1 MDANVVAKP
10 PRTREEVIEALDR
23 SFLWNGENAYFM
35 YNDSGSIG
43 EFLISTDFPDEA
55 DRLFG
60 EFENLLGMG
69 WNRRDAFLDTFMQ
82 AREVWVH
89 DSREYLLR
97 EVFIPR
103 LKRDV
108 DDESGLT
115 ASELAAFEDEF
126 RAKIEGHD
134 EIMSNLALVADSQQ
148 GGFEELTPLSLYRA
162 MVGGGA
168 IPSEEDFRHRY
179 WRCWR
184 AIEDET
190 MALSAKS

>member
-10 PRTREEVIEALDR
+10 TRTREEVVEALDR

-43 EFLISTDFPDEA
+43 EFLISADFPDEA

-89 DSREYLLR
+89 DSRDYLLR

-103 LKRDV
+103 LRRDV
-108 DDESGLT
+108 DEGSGLA

-126 RAKIEGHD
+126 GGDVVDHD
-134 EIMSNLALVADSQQ
+134 ALMSNLTLIGTDQ

-162 MVGGGA
+162 MVRGGA
-168 IPSEEDFRHRY
+168 IPSEEDFQRRY
-179 WRCWR
+179 WRSWR
-184 AIEDET
+184 AIEDEA

>member
-10 PRTREEVIEALDR
+10 TRTREEVVEVLER
-23 SFLWNGENAYFM
+23 SFLWNGETAYFM
-35 YNDSGSIG
+35 CNDSGSIG
-43 EFLISTDFPDEA
+43 EFLISADFPDEA

-89 DSREYLLR
+89 DSRDYLLR

-103 LKRDV
+103 LRRDV
-108 DDESGLT
+108 DEGSGLA

-126 RAKIEGHD
+126 GDDVADHD
-134 EIMSNLALVADSQQ
+134 ALMSNLTLIGTDQ

-162 MVGGGA
+162 MVRGGA
-168 IPSEEDFRHRY
+168 IPSEEDFQRRY
-179 WRCWR
+179 WRSWR
-184 AIEDET
+184 AIEDEA

>member
-43 EFLISTDFPDEA
+43 EFLISADFPDEA

-89 DSREYLLR
+89 DSRDYLLR

-103 LKRDV
+103 LRRDV
-108 DDESGLT
+108 DEGSGLA

-126 RAKIEGHD
+126 GGDVVDHD
-134 EIMSNLALVADSQQ
+134 ALMSNLTLIGTDQ

-162 MVGGGA
+162 MVRGGA
-168 IPSEEDFRHRY
+168 IPSEEDFQRRY
-179 WRCWR
+179 WRSWR
-184 AIEDET
+184 VIEDEA

>member
-10 PRTREEVIEALDR
+10 TRTREEVVEVLER
-23 SFLWNGENAYFM
+23 SFLWNGETAYFM
-35 YNDSGSIG
+35 CNDSGSIG
-43 EFLISTDFPDEA
+43 EFLISADFPNEA

>member
-43 EFLISTDFPDEA
+43 EFLISADFPDEA

-89 DSREYLLR
+89 DSRDYLLR

-103 LKRDV
+103 LRRDV
-108 DDESGLT
+108 DEGSGLA

-126 RAKIEGHD
+126 GGDVVDHD
-134 EIMSNLALVADSQQ
+134 ALMSNLTLIGTDQ

-162 MVGGGA
+162 MVRGGA
-168 IPSEEDFRHRY
+168 IPSEEDFQRRY
-179 WRCWR
+179 WRSWR

>member
-1 MDANVVAKP
+1 MDTNVGAKP
-10 PRTREEVIEALDR
+10 SRTREEVIEALER

-43 EFLISTDFPDEA
+43 EFLISADFPDEA

-69 WNRRDAFLDTFMQ
+69 WSRSNAFLDTFML
-82 AREVWVH
+82 AREVWVI

-97 EVFIPR
+97 EVFIPS

-108 DDESGLT
+108 DDESRLT

-126 RAKIEGHD
+126 RAEIEGHD
-134 EIMSNLALVADSQQ
+134 EIMSDLALVADSQQ

>member
-43 EFLISTDFPDEA
+43 EFLISADFPDEA

-97 EVFIPR
+97 EVFIPH

-108 DDESGLT
+108 DDESGLA

-126 RAKIEGHD
+126 GDDVADHD
-134 EIMSNLALVADSQQ
+134 ALMSNLTLIGTDQ

-162 MVGGGA
+162 MVRGGA
-168 IPSEEDFRHRY
+168 IPSEEDFQRRY
-179 WRCWR
+179 WRSWR
-184 AIEDET
+184 AIEDEA

>member
-1 MDANVVAKP
+1 MDANVEAKP
-10 PRTREEVIEALDR
+10 QRTREEVIEALER
-23 SFLWNGENAYFM
+23 SFLWNGENAYYM

-43 EFLISTDFPDEA
+43 EFLISADFPEEA
-55 DRLFG
+55 GRLFG
-60 EFENLLGMG
+60 EFDNLLGMG

-103 LKRDV
+103 LKRGV
-108 DDESGLT
+108 DEESGLA
-115 ASELAAFEDEF
+115 ASEIAAFEEEF
-126 RAKIEGHD
+126 RAEIEGHD
-134 EIMSNLALVADSQQ
+134 EIMSDLALIADGQQ

-162 MVGGGA
+162 MVRGGA
-168 IPSEEDFRHRY
+168 IPSEEDFRRRY
-179 WRCWR
+179 WRCRR

-190 MALSAKS
+190 KALSAKP

>member
-35 YNDSGSIG
+35 YNGSGSIG
-43 EFLISTDFPDEA
+43 EFLISADFPDEA

-89 DSREYLLR
+89 DSRDYLLR

-103 LKRDV
+103 LRRDV
-108 DDESGLT
+108 DEESGLA

-126 RAKIEGHD
+126 GGDVVDHD
-134 EIMSNLALVADSQQ
+134 ALMSNLTLIGTDQ
-148 GGFEELTPLSLYRA
+148 GGFEELTPLSLYRV
-162 MVGGGA
+162 MVRGGA
-168 IPSEEDFRHRY
+168 IPSEEDFQRRY
-179 WRCWR
+179 WRSWR
-184 AIEDET
+184 VIEDEA

>member
-10 PRTREEVIEALDR
+10 TRTREEVVEVLER

-43 EFLISTDFPDEA
+43 EFLVSADFPDEA

-69 WNRRDAFLDTFMQ
+69 WSRSNAFLDTFML
-82 AREVWVH
+82 AREVWVI

-108 DDESGLT
+108 DDESGLA

-126 RAKIEGHD
+126 GGDVADHD
-134 EIMSNLALVADSQQ
+134 ALMSNLTLIGTDQ

-168 IPSEEDFRHRY
+168 IPSEEDFQRRY
-179 WRCWR
+179 WRSWR
-184 AIEDET
+184 AIEDEA

>member
-10 PRTREEVIEALDR
+10 TRTREEVVEVLER

-43 EFLISTDFPDEA
+43 EFLISADFPDEA

-89 DSREYLLR
+89 DSRDYLLR

-103 LKRDV
+103 LRRDV
-108 DDESGLT
+108 DEGSGLA

-126 RAKIEGHD
+126 GGDVVDHD
-134 EIMSNLALVADSQQ
+134 ALMSNLTLIGTDQ

-162 MVGGGA
+162 MVRDGA
-168 IPSEEDFRHRY
+168 IPSEEDFQRRY
-179 WRCWR
+179 WRSWR

>member
-43 EFLISTDFPDEA
+43 EFLISADFPDEA
-55 DRLFG
+55 DRLFD

-89 DSREYLLR
+89 DSRDYLLR

-103 LKRDV
+103 LRRDV
-108 DDESGLT
+108 DEGSGLA

-126 RAKIEGHD
+126 GGDVVDHD
-134 EIMSNLALVADSQQ
+134 ALMSNLTLIGTDQ

-162 MVGGGA
+162 MVRGGA
-168 IPSEEDFRHRY
+168 IPSEEDFQRRY
-179 WRCWR
+179 WRSWR
-184 AIEDET
+184 AIEDEA

>member
-10 PRTREEVIEALDR
+10 TRTREEVVEVLER

-43 EFLISTDFPDEA
+43 EFLISADFPDEA

-89 DSREYLLR
+89 DSRDYLLR

-103 LKRDV
+103 LRRDV
-108 DDESGLT
+108 DEGSGLA

-126 RAKIEGHD
+126 GGDVADHD
-134 EIMSNLALVADSQQ
+134 ALMSNLTLIGTDQ

-162 MVGGGA
+162 MVRGGA
-168 IPSEEDFRHRY
+168 IPSEEDFQRRY
-179 WRCWR
+179 WRSWR
-184 AIEDET
+184 VIEDEA

>member
-43 EFLISTDFPDEA
+43 EFLISADFPDEA

-89 DSREYLLR
+89 DSRDYLLR

-103 LKRDV
+103 LRRDV
-108 DDESGLT
+108 DEGSGLA

-126 RAKIEGHD
+126 GGDVVDHD
-134 EIMSNLALVADSQQ
+134 ALMSNLTLIGTDQ

-162 MVGGGA
+162 MVRGGA
-168 IPSEEDFRHRY
+168 IPSEKDFQRRY
-179 WRCWR
+179 WRSWR
-184 AIEDET
+184 VIEDEA

>member
-43 EFLISTDFPDEA
+43 EFLISADFPDEA

-89 DSREYLLR
+89 DSRDYLLR

-103 LKRDV
+103 LRRDV
-108 DDESGLT
+108 DEESGLA

-126 RAKIEGHD
+126 GGDVVDHD
-134 EIMSNLALVADSQQ
+134 ALMSNLTLIGTDQ

-162 MVGGGA
+162 MVRGGA
-168 IPSEEDFRHRY
+168 IPSEEDFQRRY
-179 WRCWR
+179 WRSWR
-184 AIEDET
+184 VIEDET

>member
-43 EFLISTDFPDEA
+43 EFLISADFPDEA

-69 WNRRDAFLDTFMQ
+69 RNRRDAFLDTFMQ

-89 DSREYLLR
+89 DSRDYLLR

-103 LKRDV
+103 LRRDV
-108 DDESGLT
+108 DEESGLA

-126 RAKIEGHD
+126 GGDVVDHD
-134 EIMSNLALVADSQQ
+134 ALMSNLTLIGTDQ

-162 MVGGGA
+162 MVRGGA
-168 IPSEEDFRHRY
+168 ILSEEDFQRRY
-179 WRCWR
+179 WRSWR
-184 AIEDET
+184 VIEDEA

>member
-10 PRTREEVIEALDR
+10 TRTREEVVEVLER
-23 SFLWNGENAYFM
+23 SFLWNGETAYFM

-43 EFLISTDFPDEA
+43 EFLISADFPDEA

-97 EVFIPR
+97 EVFIPS

-134 EIMSNLALVADSQQ
+134 EIMSDLALVADSQQ

-162 MVGGGA
+162 MMRGGA

-190 MALSAKS
+190 MALSAKP

>member
-43 EFLISTDFPDEA
+43 EFLISADFPDEA

-82 AREVWVH
+82 AREVWVI

>member
-1 MDANVVAKP
+1 MDANVGAKP
-10 PRTREEVIEALDR
+10 PRTREEVIKALER

-43 EFLISTDFPDEA
+43 EFLVSADFPDEA

-69 WNRRDAFLDTFMQ
+69 WSRSNAFLDTFML
-82 AREVWVH
+82 AREVWVI

>member
-10 PRTREEVIEALDR
+10 TRTREEVVEALER

-43 EFLISTDFPDEA
+43 EFLISADFPDEA

-89 DSREYLLR
+89 DSRDYLLR

-103 LKRDV
+103 LRRDV
-108 DDESGLT
+108 DEGSGLA

-126 RAKIEGHD
+126 GGDVVDHD
-134 EIMSNLALVADSQQ
+134 ALMSNLTLIGTDQ

-162 MVGGGA
+162 MVRGGA
-168 IPSEEDFRHRY
+168 IPSEEDFQRRY
-179 WRCWR
+179 WRSWR

>member
-1 MDANVVAKP
+1 MEANVGAKRS
-10 PRTREEVIEALDR
+10 RTREEVIEALER

-43 EFLISTDFPDEA
+43 EFLVSADFPDEA

-134 EIMSNLALVADSQQ
+134 EIMSNLTLIGTDQ

-162 MVGGGA
+162 MVRGGA
-168 IPSEEDFRHRY
+168 IPSEEGFRHRY

>member
-10 PRTREEVIEALDR
+10 PRTREEVVEALDR

-43 EFLISTDFPDEA
+43 EFLISADFPDEA

-69 WNRRDAFLDTFMQ
+69 WSRSNAFLQ
-82 AREVWVH
+82 ASEVWVH

>member
-1 MDANVVAKP
+1 MDANVIAKP
-10 PRTREEVIEALDR
+10 TRTREEVVEALDR

-43 EFLISTDFPDEA
+43 EFLISADFPDEA

-60 EFENLLGMG
+60 EFENFLGMG

>member
-10 PRTREEVIEALDR
+10 TRTREEVVEVLER
-23 SFLWNGENAYFM
+23 SFLWNGETAYFM
-35 YNDSGSIG
+35 CNNSGSIG
-43 EFLISTDFPDEA
+43 EFLISADFPNEA

>member
-43 EFLISTDFPDEA
+43 EFLISADFPDEA

-89 DSREYLLR
+89 DSRDYLLR

-103 LKRDV
+103 LRRDV
-108 DDESGLT
+108 DEGSGLA

-126 RAKIEGHD
+126 GADVVDHD
-134 EIMSNLALVADSQQ
+134 ALMSNLTLIGTDQ

-162 MVGGGA
+162 MVRGGA
-168 IPSEEDFRHRY
+168 IPSEEDFQRRY
-179 WRCWR
+179 WRSWR
-184 AIEDET
+184 AIEDEA

>member
-1 MDANVVAKP
+1 MDANVVAKT

-43 EFLISTDFPDEA
+43 EFLISADFPDEA

-89 DSREYLLR
+89 DSRDYLLR

-103 LKRDV
+103 LRRDV
-108 DDESGLT
+108 DEGSGLA

-126 RAKIEGHD
+126 GGDVVDHD
-134 EIMSNLALVADSQQ
+134 ALMSNLTLIGTDQ

-162 MVGGGA
+162 MVRGGA
-168 IPSEEDFRHRY
+168 IPSEEDFQRRY
-179 WRCWR
+179 WRSWR
-184 AIEDET
+184 AIEDVA

>member
-10 PRTREEVIEALDR
+10 TRTREEVVEVLER
-23 SFLWNGENAYFM
+23 SFLWNGETAYFM
-35 YNDSGSIG
+35 CNDSGSIG
-43 EFLISTDFPDEA
+43 EFLISADFPDEA

-89 DSREYLLR
+89 DSRDYLLR

-103 LKRDV
+103 LRRDV
-108 DDESGLT
+108 DEGSGLA

-126 RAKIEGHD
+126 GGDVVDHD
-134 EIMSNLALVADSQQ
+134 ALMSNLTLIGTDQ
-148 GGFEELTPLSLYRA
+148 GGFEEPTPLSLYRA
-162 MVGGGA
+162 MVRGGA
-168 IPSEEDFRHRY
+168 IPSEEDFQRRY
-179 WRCWR
+179 WRSWR

>member
-43 EFLISTDFPDEA
+43 EFLISADFPDEA

-89 DSREYLLR
+89 DSRDYLLR

-103 LKRDV
+103 LRRDV
-108 DDESGLT
+108 DEESGLA

-126 RAKIEGHD
+126 GGDVVDHD
-134 EIMSNLALVADSQQ
+134 ALMSNLTLIGTDQ
-148 GGFEELTPLSLYRA
+148 GGFEKLTPLSLYRA
-162 MVGGGA
+162 MVRGGA
-168 IPSEEDFRHRY
+168 IPSEEDFQRRY
-179 WRCWR
+179 WRSWR
-184 AIEDET
+184 VIEDEA

>member
-43 EFLISTDFPDEA
+43 EFLISADFPDEA

-89 DSREYLLR
+89 DSRDYLLR

-103 LKRDV
+103 LRRDV
-108 DDESGLT
+108 DEGSGLA

-126 RAKIEGHD
+126 GGDVVDHD
-134 EIMSNLALVADSQQ
+134 ALMSNLTLIGTDQ

-162 MVGGGA
+162 MVRGGA
-168 IPSEEDFRHRY
+168 IPSEEDFQRRY
-179 WRCWR
+179 WRSWR
-184 AIEDET
+184 AIEDEA

>member
-10 PRTREEVIEALDR
+10 TRTREEVVEVLER
-23 SFLWNGENAYFM
+23 SFLWNGETAYFM
-35 YNDSGSIG
+35 CNDSGSIG
-43 EFLISTDFPDEA
+43 EFLISADFPDEA
-55 DRLFG
+55 DRLFD

-108 DDESGLT
+108 DDESGLA

-126 RAKIEGHD
+126 GGDVADHD
-134 EIMSNLALVADSQQ
+134 TLMSNLTLIGTDQ

-162 MVGGGA
+162 MVRGGA
-168 IPSEEDFRHRY
+168 IPSEEDFQRRY
-179 WRCWR
+179 WRSWR
-184 AIEDET
+184 AIEDEA

>member
-1 MDANVVAKP
+1 MDTNVGAKP
-10 PRTREEVIEALDR
+10 SRTREEVIKALDR

-43 EFLISTDFPDEA
+43 EFLISADFPDEA

-89 DSREYLLR
+89 DSRDYLLR

-103 LKRDV
+103 LRRDV
-108 DDESGLT
+108 DEGSGLA

-126 RAKIEGHD
+126 GGDVVDHD
-134 EIMSNLALVADSQQ
+134 ALMSNLTLIGTDQ

>member
-43 EFLISTDFPDEA
+43 EFLISADFPDEA

-89 DSREYLLR
+89 DSRDYLLR

-103 LKRDV
+103 LRRDV
-108 DDESGLT
+108 DEESGLA

-126 RAKIEGHD
+126 GGDVVDHD
-134 EIMSNLALVADSQQ
+134 ALMSNLTLIGTDQ

-162 MVGGGA
+162 MVRGGA
-168 IPSEEDFRHRY
+168 IPSEEDFQRRY
-179 WRCWR
+179 WRSWR
-184 AIEDET
+184 AIEDEA

>member
-43 EFLISTDFPDEA
+43 EFLISADFPDDA

-89 DSREYLLR
+89 DSRDYLLR

-103 LKRDV
+103 LRRDV
-108 DDESGLT
+108 DEESGLA

-126 RAKIEGHD
+126 GGDVVDHD
-134 EIMSNLALVADSQQ
+134 ALMSNLTLIGTDQ

-162 MVGGGA
+162 MVRGGA
-168 IPSEEDFRHRY
+168 IPSEEDFQRRY
-179 WRCWR
+179 WRSWR
-184 AIEDET
+184 VIEDEA

>member
-10 PRTREEVIEALDR
+10 TRTREEVVEALDR
-23 SFLWNGENAYFM
+23 SFLWNGETAYFM

-43 EFLISTDFPDEA
+43 EFLISADFPDEA

-108 DDESGLT
+108 DDESGLA

-126 RAKIEGHD
+126 GGD
-134 EIMSNLALVADSQQ
+134 VAEHVVPIAVVKVTRSCRTSRSLERTRGDS
-148 GGFEELTPLSLYRA
+148 RN
-162 MVGGGA
+162 
-168 IPSEEDFRHRY
+168 
-179 WRCWR
+179 
-184 AIEDET
+184 
-190 MALSAKS
+190 

>member
-43 EFLISTDFPDEA
+43 EFLISADFPDEA

-89 DSREYLLR
+89 DSRDYLLR

-103 LKRDV
+103 LRRDV
-108 DDESGLT
+108 DEESGLA

-126 RAKIEGHD
+126 GGDVVDHD
-134 EIMSNLALVADSQQ
+134 ALMSNLTLIGTDQ

-162 MVGGGA
+162 MVRGGA
-168 IPSEEDFRHRY
+168 IPSEEDFQRRY
-179 WRCWR
+179 WRSWR
-184 AIEDET
+184 VIEDEA

>member
-35 YNDSGSIG
+35 YNGSGSIG
-43 EFLISTDFPDEA
+43 EFLISADFPDEA

-89 DSREYLLR
+89 DSRDYLLR

-103 LKRDV
+103 LRRDV
-108 DDESGLT
+108 DEESGLA

-126 RAKIEGHD
+126 GGDVVDHD
-134 EIMSNLALVADSQQ
+134 ALMSNLTLIGTDQ

-162 MVGGGA
+162 MVRGGA
-168 IPSEEDFRHRY
+168 IPSEEDFQRRY
-179 WRCWR
+179 WRSWR
-184 AIEDET
+184 VIEDEA

>member
-10 PRTREEVIEALDR
+10 TRTREEVVEVLER

-43 EFLISTDFPDEA
+43 EFLISADFPDEA

-89 DSREYLLR
+89 DSRDYLLR

-103 LKRDV
+103 LRRDV
-108 DDESGLT
+108 DEGSGLA

-126 RAKIEGHD
+126 GGDVVDHD
-134 EIMSNLALVADSQQ
+134 ALMSNLTLIGTDQ

-162 MVGGGA
+162 MVRGGA
-168 IPSEEDFRHRY
+168 IPSEEDFQRRY
-179 WRCWR
+179 WRSWR

>member
-43 EFLISTDFPDEA
+43 EFLISADFPDEA

-60 EFENLLGMG
+60 EFENLLDMG

-108 DDESGLT
+108 DEGSGLA
-115 ASELAAFEDEF
+115 ASELATFEDEF
-126 RAKIEGHD
+126 GGDVADHD
-134 EIMSNLALVADSQQ
+134 ALMSNLTLIGTDQ

-162 MVGGGA
+162 MVRGGA
-168 IPSEEDFRHRY
+168 IPSEEDFQRRY
-179 WRCWR
+179 WRSWR
-184 AIEDET
+184 AIEDEA

>member
-43 EFLISTDFPDEA
+43 EFLISADFPDEA

-89 DSREYLLR
+89 DSRDYLLR

-103 LKRDV
+103 LRRDV
-108 DDESGLT
+108 DEGSGLA

-126 RAKIEGHD
+126 GGDVVDHD
-134 EIMSNLALVADSQQ
+134 ALMSNLTLIGTDQ

-162 MVGGGA
+162 MVRGGA
-168 IPSEEDFRHRY
+168 IPSEEDFQRRY

-184 AIEDET
+184 AIEDEA

>member
-10 PRTREEVIEALDR
+10 TRTREEVVKVLER

-43 EFLISTDFPDEA
+43 EFLISADFPDEA

-82 AREVWVH
+82 AREVWMH
-89 DSREYLLR
+89 DSRDYLLR

-103 LKRDV
+103 LRRDV
-108 DDESGLT
+108 DEGSGLA

-126 RAKIEGHD
+126 GGDVVDHD
-134 EIMSNLALVADSQQ
+134 ALMSNLTLIGTDQ

-162 MVGGGA
+162 MVRGGA
-168 IPSEEDFRHRY
+168 IPSEEDFQRRY
-179 WRCWR
+179 WRSWR